1 MAEYRRFVAYFYEYI
16 DGKRQRNAGFVKA
29 QRQGEIWKLQLQLK
43 AGRWPEGQ
51 MPVYGYEGKEDSFPA
66 FFLGMG
72 YGKRDSFQ
80 ASLEYRQEEAAEEE
94 KRTENL
100 QGMWIPLDSRR
111 SYISHWLE
119 GEIDPEKLFL
129 PEREPE
135 AEQPETPKREQ
146 EAEKPETPDR
156 ESKPRLPETPAQE
169 PDGSPSETPEPGQP
183 GETEEPAPT
192 LTLQELYREMNG
204 HRQQQEEPQE
214 RLTAIQKLRA
224 DFQEQADLPGE
235 GAVKTPKPEEKQK
248 LPPKAEEWET
258 IRRTRQLAR
267 PFEGLN
273 AECAVICPGDAAR
286 LGRRGWPVGKNSFL
300 LQGFIRYRH
309 LLLGRMEDGDFLL
322 GVPGRESGEDERAAA
337 AFGFPEFLK
346 GSSKE
351 TGEQEFG
358 YWCRRFRL

>member
-1 MAEYRRFVAYFYEYI
+1 
-16 DGKRQRNAGFVKA
+16 
-29 QRQGEIWKLQLQLK
+29 
-43 AGRWPEGQ
+43 
-51 MPVYGYEGKEDSFPA
+51 MPVYGYEGKEDSFPHFFWGWDTESGTA
-66 FFLGMG
+66 FRPAWSTGRKKPQR
-72 YGKRDSFQ
+72 KRSGRKTCRDVDPSGQ
-80 ASLEYRQEEAAEEE
+80 PPQ
-94 KRTENL
+94 
-100 QGMWIPLDSRR
+100 
-111 SYISHWLE
+111 YISHWLE

-183 GETEEPAPT
+183 EEPEEPAPA

-235 GAVKTPKPEEKQK
+235 GAVKTPQPEEKQK

-286 LGRRGWPVGKNSFL
+286 LGRRGWPVGKTAFCCRDS
-300 LQGFIRYRH
+300 
-309 LLLGRMEDGDFLL
+309 
-322 GVPGRESGEDERAAA
+322 SGTAPASWQERAIS
-337 AFGFPEFLK
+337 E
-346 GSSKE
+346 
-351 TGEQEFG
+351 
-358 YWCRRFRL
+358 

>member
-119 GEIDPEKLFL
+119 GEIDPENCFC
-129 PEREPE
+129 RNGSRSGAAGN
-135 AEQPETPKREQ
+135 AETR
-146 EAEKPETPDR
+146 A
-156 ESKPRLPETPAQE
+156 
-169 PDGSPSETPEPGQP
+169 GS
-183 GETEEPAPT
+183 GETGNA
-192 LTLQELYREMNG
+192 G
-204 HRQQQEEPQE
+204 
-214 RLTAIQKLRA
+214 
-224 DFQEQADLPGE
+224 PGIE
-235 GAVKTPKPEEKQK
+235 ATPSGNAGAG
-248 LPPKAEEWET
+248 A
-258 IRRTRQLAR
+258 
-267 PFEGLN
+267 
-273 AECAVICPGDAAR
+273 
-286 LGRRGWPVGKNSFL
+286 GWQSV
-300 LQGFIRYRH
+300 
-309 LLLGRMEDGDFLL
+309 
-322 GVPGRESGEDERAAA
+322 
-337 AFGFPEFLK
+337 
-346 GSSKE
+346 
-351 TGEQEFG
+351 
-358 YWCRRFRL
+358 

>member
-119 GEIDPEKLFL
+119 
-129 PEREPE
+129 ER
-135 AEQPETPKREQ
+135 
-146 EAEKPETPDR
+146 
-156 ESKPRLPETPAQE
+156 
-169 PDGSPSETPEPGQP
+169 
-183 GETEEPAPT
+183 
-192 LTLQELYREMNG
+192 
-204 HRQQQEEPQE
+204 
-214 RLTAIQKLRA
+214 
-224 DFQEQADLPGE
+224 
-235 GAVKTPKPEEKQK
+235 
-248 LPPKAEEWET
+248 
-258 IRRTRQLAR
+258 
-267 PFEGLN
+267 
-273 AECAVICPGDAAR
+273 
-286 LGRRGWPVGKNSFL
+286 
-300 LQGFIRYRH
+300 
-309 LLLGRMEDGDFLL
+309 
-322 GVPGRESGEDERAAA
+322 
-337 AFGFPEFLK
+337 
-346 GSSKE
+346 
-351 TGEQEFG
+351 
-358 YWCRRFRL
+358 

>member
-1 MAEYRRFVAYFYEYI
+1 
-16 DGKRQRNAGFVKA
+16 
-29 QRQGEIWKLQLQLK
+29 
-43 AGRWPEGQ
+43 
-51 MPVYGYEGKEDSFPA
+51 
-66 FFLGMG
+66 
-72 YGKRDSFQ
+72 
-80 ASLEYRQEEAAEEE
+80 
-94 KRTENL
+94 
-100 QGMWIPLDSRR
+100 
-111 SYISHWLE
+111 
-119 GEIDPEKLFL
+119 
-129 PEREPE
+129 
-135 AEQPETPKREQ
+135 
-146 EAEKPETPDR
+146 
-156 ESKPRLPETPAQE
+156 
-169 PDGSPSETPEPGQP
+169 
-183 GETEEPAPT
+183 
-192 LTLQELYREMNG
+192 MNG

-322 GVPGRESGEDERAAA
+322 GCREEKAGKMSGLPQLLGFGIPERK
-337 AFGFPEFLK
+337 F
-346 GSSKE
+346 
-351 TGEQEFG
+351 
-358 YWCRRFRL
+358 

>member
-1 MAEYRRFVAYFYEYI
+1 MVYRIR
-16 DGKRQRNAGFVKA
+16 
-29 QRQGEIWKLQLQLK
+29 EIWKLQLQLK

-80 ASLEYRQEEAAEEE
+80 ASLEYRQAEAAEGE
-94 KRTENL
+94 KRTGNL

-129 PEREPE
+129 PEAEKSETPKREPE
-135 AEQPETPKREQ
+135 AEQSETPVQ
-146 EAEKPETPDR
+146 
-156 ESKPRLPETPAQE
+156 ESKVRLSEAPVQE
-169 PDGSPSETPEPGQP
+169 PKVRFSEMPVPDDSPSETPEPVQP
-183 GETEEPAPT
+183 GETEEPAPA

-224 DFQEQADLPGE
+224 DFQGQADLPGE
-235 GAVKTPKPEEKQK
+235 GADKTPKPEEKQK

-273 AECAVICPGDAAR
+273 AECAVICLGDAAR

-346 GSSKE
+346 GSPKE

>member
-135 AEQPETPKREQ
+135 AEQPETPKREP
-146 EAEKPETPDR
+146 EAEQPETLER
-156 ESKPRLPETPAQE
+156 ELKVRLPETPAQE
-169 PDGSPSETPEPGQP
+169 PAGSPYETPEPGQP
-183 GETEEPAPT
+183 GETEEPAPA

-235 GAVKTPKPEEKQK
+235 GAVKRPNRRRSRNCLRKQK
-248 LPPKAEEWET
+248 NGRLSDAPGSLPDLL
-258 IRRTRQLAR
+258 R
-267 PFEGLN
+267 GLN
-273 AECAVICPGDAAR
+273 AECAVICPGRCGQTGTQGMACREKQLSAAGIHPVPAPASWQD
-286 LGRRGWPVGKNSFL
+286 GRRRFSAGGAGK
-300 LQGFIRYRH
+300 RKR
-309 LLLGRMEDGDFLL
+309 
-322 GVPGRESGEDERAAA
+322 EDERAAA

>member
-80 ASLEYRQEEAAEEE
+80 ASLEYRQEESPEEE

-129 PEREPE
+129 PEWEPE
-135 AEQPETPKREQ
+135 AEQPETPEREP
-146 EAEKPETPDR
+146 KVH
-156 ESKPRLPETPAQE
+156 LPETPAQE
-169 PDGSPSETPEPGQP
+169 PAGSPSETPEPGQP
-183 GETEEPAPT
+183 GEPEEPAPA

-214 RLTAIQKLRA
+214 RLAAIQKLRA
-224 DFQEQADLPGE
+224 DFQGQADLPGE

-351 TGEQEFG
+351 TGEREFG

>member
-1 MAEYRRFVAYFYEYI
+1 
-16 DGKRQRNAGFVKA
+16 
-29 QRQGEIWKLQLQLK
+29 
-43 AGRWPEGQ
+43 
-51 MPVYGYEGKEDSFPA
+51 
-66 FFLGMG
+66 
-72 YGKRDSFQ
+72 
-80 ASLEYRQEEAAEEE
+80 
-94 KRTENL
+94 
-100 QGMWIPLDSRR
+100 
-111 SYISHWLE
+111 
-119 GEIDPEKLFL
+119 
-129 PEREPE
+129 
-135 AEQPETPKREQ
+135 
-146 EAEKPETPDR
+146 
-156 ESKPRLPETPAQE
+156 
-169 PDGSPSETPEPGQP
+169 
-183 GETEEPAPT
+183 
-192 LTLQELYREMNG
+192 MNG

-286 LGRRGWPVGKNSFL
+286 LGRKGWPVGKNSFL

>member
-135 AEQPETPKREQ
+135 AEQPETPKREP
-146 EAEKPETPDR
+146 EAEQPETLER
-156 ESKPRLPETPAQE
+156 ELKVRLPETPAQE
-169 PDGSPSETPEPGQP
+169 P
-183 GETEEPAPT
+183 
-192 LTLQELYREMNG
+192 
-204 HRQQQEEPQE
+204 
-214 RLTAIQKLRA
+214 
-224 DFQEQADLPGE
+224 
-235 GAVKTPKPEEKQK
+235 
-248 LPPKAEEWET
+248 AE
-258 IRRTRQLAR
+258 
-267 PFEGLN
+267 
-273 AECAVICPGDAAR
+273 
-286 LGRRGWPVGKNSFL
+286 
-300 LQGFIRYRH
+300 
-309 LLLGRMEDGDFLL
+309 
-322 GVPGRESGEDERAAA
+322 
-337 AFGFPEFLK
+337 
-346 GSSKE
+346 
-351 TGEQEFG
+351 
-358 YWCRRFRL
+358 